1 MGNQNPLI
9 GGLNGLCC
17 NCAPCPFLYAIEV
30 TSVTSSK
37 SLIKTFYLDSFCHTV
52 NDISASFQLT
62 LKLSKIT
69 FQSFCCSA
77 MRLGKCIALT
87 FVTCDALTT
96 RLWGLQ
102 KPLFKS
108 NFLESFGFWP
118 CQRPSRGDT
127 AGSGR
132 KVFPEFPVWL
142 TLINRPSTVLAFSVL
157 FLTQT
162 SNFLE
167 SFISMSAHLSSS
179 DIYTFWQACLGNRCV
194 KEYYTYLATASK
206 KHRCP
211 EQQGSGRNIFE
222 FSLVWQYPNCYCF
235 QNWKRILKLFP
246 WGVWVSLTFKIFT
259 FKKSDFNG
267 IFVFQI
273 RQTVWHWLS

>member
-1 MGNQNPLI
+1 MMTCLTWIAKSLLGIYSFFQEGLEQDITMPAMGNQNPLI
-9 GGLNGLCC
+9 GGLYGLCC
-17 NCAPCPFLYAIEV
+17 NCTSCPFLYAMEV

-77 MRLGKCIALT
+77 MSLGKCIALT

-118 CQRPSRGDT
+118 CQRPS
-127 AGSGR
+127 
-132 KVFPEFPVWL
+132 
-142 TLINRPSTVLAFSVL
+142 
-157 FLTQT
+157 
-162 SNFLE
+162 
-167 SFISMSAHLSSS
+167 
-179 DIYTFWQACLGNRCV
+179 LGI
-194 KEYYTYLATASK
+194 
-206 KHRCP
+206 
-211 EQQGSGRNIFE
+211 QQGAEER
-222 FSLVWQYPNCYCF
+222 FSPNFRC
-235 QNWKRILKLFP
+235 
-246 WGVWVSLTFKIFT
+246 
-259 FKKSDFNG
+259 D
-267 IFVFQI
+267 
-273 RQTVWHWLS
+273 WHW